1 MHFPMQKTG
10 HWITNTAPN
19 TEKLIAENE
28 RQKEKVN
35 KEKDWKL
42 KNKADHWW
50 VGQFKN
56 NVLFS

>member
-1 MHFPMQKTG
+1 MQKTG
-10 HWITNTAPN
+10 HWITNTAAN

-50 VGQFKN
+50 IGQFKN